1 MTHREPTPAELDA
14 MTALEAETQDDP
26 REPRTAATRCEHLT
40 GLATCPNAATTTV
53 TIDGNE
59 YGACDV
65 CAGRG
70 EDEG

>member
-1 MTHREPTPAELDA
+1 MIRTRTPAELDA
-14 MTALEAETQDDP
+14 ITALEAETQDHP
-26 REPRTAATRCEHLT
+26 REPRTAADYCERLT
-40 GLATCPNAATTTV
+40 MPATCPNAATTTV

-70 EDEG
+70 KDEG